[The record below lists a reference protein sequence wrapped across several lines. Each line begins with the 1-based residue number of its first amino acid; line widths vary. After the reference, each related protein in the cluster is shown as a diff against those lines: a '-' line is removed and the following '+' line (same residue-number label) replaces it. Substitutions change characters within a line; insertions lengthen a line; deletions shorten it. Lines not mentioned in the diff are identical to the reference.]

1 MHFTFREVVS
11 EHIIAGPHGAL
22 LTVQPSNSLDGGMSL
37 GSTHTLEKLYL
48 RRTTIDGTGSLPDI
62 EILLTVFSSFGNNA
76 TNHHYI
82 ENGFQIKKLFKT
94 VKKLCGCYGLYQ
106 TN

>member
-1 MHFTFREVVS
+1 MFSPTIMRSLYLFNKTAHFTFREVVS

-48 RRTTIDGTGSLPDI
+48 RRTATDGTGSFPDTV
-62 EILLTVFSSFGNNA
+62 ILLIVFSSFCYKAKNN
-76 TNHHYI
+76 
-82 ENGFQIKKLFKT
+82 T
-94 VKKLCGCYGLYQ
+94 V
-106 TN
+106 